1 MAKITANDIIK
12 LKREGTP
19 IVCLTAYDFPTAATV
34 EEAGVDLI
42 LVGDTLGM
50 VVQGHDT
57 TLKVTVD
64 DVAYHLSMVSRA
76 VTRPLLVG
84 DMPFMSFQESD
95 EKTMANV
102 GRMVK
107 EGGAEA
113 VKLEGAQAET
123 VARIRKI
130 VGAGVPVMG
139 HLGYT
144 PQSVHYFGRR
154 VVRGKDAAEAR
165 VLLEHALALQEA
177 GCFSIVLEMVPWQ
190 LAGLISRAL
199 RIPTIGIGS
208 GAECDGQILVL
219 HDLVGFYR
227 GYSPKFVRKLADVTA
242 AMRNAVEEYAIPGRR
257 RIGRADR
264 GGMGRGIGA
273 GKTVR
278 ELSRGNR
285 NVAPRDAI

>member
-1 MAKITANDIIK
+1 MAEITANDIVK
-12 LKREGTP
+12 LKHEGKP

-64 DVAYHLSMVSRA
+64 DLVYHLSMVRRA
-76 VTRPLLVG
+76 IKHPLLVG

-107 EGGAEA
+107 DGGAEA
-113 VKLEGAQAET
+113 VKLEGAQPET
-123 VARIRKI
+123 LARIRKI
-130 VGAGVPVMG
+130 IGAGVPVMG

-154 VVRGKDAAEAR
+154 IVRGKTVTQAK
-165 VLLEHALALQEA
+165 VLLESALALQEV
-177 GCFSIVLEMVPWQ
+177 GCFAIVLEMVPWQ

-199 RIPTIGIGS
+199 HIPTIGIGS

-227 GYSPKFVRKLADVTA
+227 GYSPKFVRKLADVTG
-242 AMRNAVEEYAIPGRR
+242 AMRAAVEEYGEL
-257 RIGRADR
+257 
-264 GGMGRGIGA
+264 
-273 GKTVR
+273 VR
-278 ELSRGNR
+278 ERRYPSQEESVALAEDVWEEVSRLEKPPG
-285 NVAPRDAI
+285 D

>member
-1 MAKITANDIIK
+1 MAKITANDIVK
-12 LKREGTP
+12 LKHEGKP

-57 TLKVTVD
+57 TLTVTVD
-64 DVAYHLSMVSRA
+64 DLVYHLSMVRRA
-76 VTRPLLVG
+76 IKQALLVG

-95 EKTMANV
+95 EKTMAHV

-107 EGGAEA
+107 DGGAEA
-113 VKLEGAQAET
+113 VKLEGAQPET
-123 VARIRKI
+123 LARIRKI
-130 VGAGVPVMG
+130 IGAGIPVMG

-154 VVRGKDAAEAR
+154 IVRGKTAAQAR
-165 VLLEHALALQEA
+165 VLLENALALQEA
-177 GCFSIVLEMVPWQ
+177 GCFAIVLEMVPWQ

-199 RIPTIGIGS
+199 NIPTIGIGS
-208 GAECDGQILVL
+208 GVECDGQILVL

-242 AMRNAVEEYAIPGRR
+242 SMRAAVQEYGELVRGRR
-257 RIGRADR
+257 YPAQEESVALAEDVWEEI
-264 GGMGRGIGA
+264 
-273 GKTVR
+273 
-278 ELSRGNR
+278 SRLEK
-285 NVAPRDAI
+285 PTED

>member
-1 MAKITANDIIK
+1 VAEITANDIVK
-12 LKREGTP
+12 LKHEGKP

-57 TLKVTVD
+57 TLKVTVND
-64 DVAYHLSMVSRA
+64 LVYHLSMVRRA
-76 VTRPLLVG
+76 IKHPLLVG

-107 EGGAEA
+107 DGGAEA
-113 VKLEGAQAET
+113 IKLEGAQPET
-123 VARIRKI
+123 LARIRKI
-130 VGAGVPVMG
+130 IGAGVPVMG

-154 VVRGKDAAEAR
+154 IVRGKTVPQAK
-165 VLLEHALALQEA
+165 VLLESALALQEV
-177 GCFSIVLEMVPWQ
+177 GCFAIVLEMVPWQ

-199 RIPTIGIGS
+199 YIPTIGIGS

-227 GYSPKFVRKLADVTA
+227 GYSPKFVRKLADVTG
-242 AMRNAVEEYAIPGRR
+242 AMRAAVEEYGELVR
-257 RIGRADR
+257 
-264 GGMGRGIGA
+264 GRGYPSQ
-273 GKTVR
+273 
-278 ELSRGNR
+278 EES
-285 NVAPRDAI
+285 VALAEDVWEEVYRLEKPPGD

>member
-19 IVCLTAYDFPTAATV
+19 VVCLTAYDFPTAATV

-42 LVGDTLGM
+42 LVGDSLGM
-50 VVQGHDT
+50 VVQGHDD

-64 DVAYHLSMVSRA
+64 EIVYHVSMVRRA
-76 VTRPLLVG
+76 VGRAMLVA

-113 VKLEGAQAET
+113 VKLEGAQPET

-144 PQSVHYFGRR
+144 PQSVHYFGRH
-154 VVRGKDAAEAR
+154 VVRGKTAAQAR

-199 RIPTIGIGS
+199 RIPTVGIGS
-208 GAECDGQILVL
+208 GPECDGQILVL

-242 AMRNAVEEYAIPGRR
+242 AMRAAVQEYGELVRSRRYPAPEESVA
-257 RIGRADR
+257 
-264 GGMGRGIGA
+264 
-273 GKTVR
+273 
-278 ELSRGNR
+278 LSEEAWKE
-285 NVAPRDAI
+285 VSQLEKAAED

>member
-1 MAKITANDIIK
+1 MAEITANDIVK
-12 LKREGTP
+12 LKHEGKP

-57 TLKVTVD
+57 TLKVTVND
-64 DVAYHLSMVSRA
+64 LVYHLSMVRRA
-76 VTRPLLVG
+76 IKHPLLVG

-107 EGGAEA
+107 DGGAEA
-113 VKLEGAQAET
+113 IKLEGAQPET
-123 VARIRKI
+123 LARIRKI
-130 VGAGVPVMG
+130 IGAGVPVMG

-154 VVRGKDAAEAR
+154 IVRGKTVPQAK
-165 VLLEHALALQEA
+165 VLLESALALQEV
-177 GCFSIVLEMVPWQ
+177 GCFAIVLEMVPWQ

-199 RIPTIGIGS
+199 YIPTIGIGS

-227 GYSPKFVRKLADVTA
+227 GYSPKFVRKLADVTG
-242 AMRNAVEEYAIPGRR
+242 AMRAAVEEYGEL
-257 RIGRADR
+257 
-264 GGMGRGIGA
+264 
-273 GKTVR
+273 VR
-278 ELSRGNR
+278 ERRYPSQEESVALAEDVWEEVSRLEKPSG
-285 NVAPRDAI
+285 D

>member
-1 MAKITANDIIK
+1 MAKVTANDIIK
-12 LKREGTP
+12 LKHEGTP

-64 DVAYHLSMVSRA
+64 DVVYHLSMVRRA
-76 VTRPLLVG
+76 IARPMLVG

-95 EKTMANV
+95 EKTMANM

-113 VKLEGAQAET
+113 IKLEGAQPET
-123 VARIRKI
+123 LTRIRKI
-130 VGAGVPVMG
+130 IGAGVPVMG

-154 VVRGKDAAEAR
+154 VVRGKTTAQAKDI
-165 VLLEHALALQEA
+165 LENALALQEA
-177 GCFSIVLEMVPWQ
+177 GCFAIVLEMVPWQ

-199 RIPTIGIGS
+199 RIPTVGIGS
-208 GAECDGQILVL
+208 GVECDGQILVL

-227 GYSPKFVRKLADVTA
+227 GYSPKFVRKLADVTG
-242 AMRNAVEEYAIPGRR
+242 AMRDAVQEYGELVRNRRYPAQEESA
-257 RIGRADR
+257 ALAEDVW
-264 GGMGRGIGA
+264 
-273 GKTVR
+273 KEV
-278 ELSRGNR
+278 SRLEK
-285 NVAPRDAI
+285 AAED

>member
-1 MAKITANDIIK
+1 VAEITANDIVK
-12 LKREGTP
+12 LKHEGKP

-57 TLKVTVD
+57 TLKVTVND
-64 DVAYHLSMVSRA
+64 LVYHLSMVRRA
-76 VTRPLLVG
+76 IKHPLLVG

-107 EGGAEA
+107 DGGAEA
-113 VKLEGAQAET
+113 IKLEGAQPET
-123 VARIRKI
+123 LARIRKI
-130 VGAGVPVMG
+130 IGAGVPVMG

-154 VVRGKDAAEAR
+154 IVRGKTVPQAK
-165 VLLEHALALQEA
+165 VLLESALALQEV
-177 GCFSIVLEMVPWQ
+177 GCFAIVLEMVPWQ

-199 RIPTIGIGS
+199 YIPTIGIGS

-227 GYSPKFVRKLADVTA
+227 GYSPKFVRKLADVTG
-242 AMRNAVEEYAIPGRR
+242 AMRAAVEEYGEL
-257 RIGRADR
+257 
-264 GGMGRGIGA
+264 
-273 GKTVR
+273 VR
-278 ELSRGNR
+278 ERRYPSQEESVALAEDVWEEVSRLEKPSG
-285 NVAPRDAI
+285 D

>member
-1 MAKITANDIIK
+1 MTKITANDIVK
-12 LKREGTP
+12 LKHDGTP
-19 IVCLTAYDFPTAATV
+19 VVCLTAYDFPTAATV

-57 TLKVTVD
+57 TLMVTVS
-64 DVAYHLSMVSRA
+64 DVVYHLSMVRRA

-102 GRMVK
+102 GRMIK
-107 EGGAEA
+107 DGGAEA
-113 VKLEGAQAET
+113 VKLEGAQPET
-123 VARIRKI
+123 LIRIRKI
-130 VGAGVPVMG
+130 IGAGVPVMG

-154 VVRGKDAAEAR
+154 IVRGKTAAQAKI
-165 VLLEHALALQEA
+165 LLENAVALQEA
-177 GCFSIVLEMVPWQ
+177 GCFAIVLEMVPWQ

-208 GAECDGQILVL
+208 GVECDGQILVL

-227 GYSPKFVRKLADVTA
+227 GYSPKFVRRLADVTTSMRA
-242 AMRNAVEEYAIPGRR
+242 AIEEYGELV
-257 RIGRADR
+257 RARSYPAQEESVALAEDVWKEVSR
-264 GGMGRGIGA
+264 LE
-273 GKTVR
+273 KTA
-278 ELSRGNR
+278 E
-285 NVAPRDAI
+285 D

>member
-1 MAKITANDIIK
+1 MEKITANDIIE
-12 LKREGTP
+12 LKSAHTP
-19 IVCLTAYDFPTAATV
+19 IVCLTAYDYPTAATV
-34 EEAGVDLI
+34 DEAGVDLI
-42 LVGDTLGM
+42 LVGDSLGM
-50 VVQGHDT
+50 VVQGREN
-57 TLKVTVD
+57 TLGVTLEHIT
-64 DVAYHLSMVSRA
+64 YHVSMVKRAVSRA
-76 VTRPLLVG
+76 MVVA

-95 EKTMANV
+95 EQTMANA
-102 GRMVK
+102 GRLVK

-113 VKLEGAQAET
+113 VKLEGARPET
-123 VARIRKI
+123 LERVRKI

-154 VVRGKDAAEAR
+154 VIQGKTAARAR

-177 GCFSIVLEMVPWQ
+177 GCFSVVLEMVPHQ

-227 GYSPKFVRKLADVTA
+227 GYSPKFVRKLADVSA
-242 AMRNAVEEYAIPGRR
+242 AMRAAVEEYGKLVRGREYPGEGESVALTEDVWAEVA
-257 RIGRADR
+257 RIENP
-264 GGMGRGIGA
+264 
-273 GKTVR
+273 R
-278 ELSRGNR
+278 E
-285 NVAPRDAI
+285 D

>member
-19 IVCLTAYDFPTAATV
+19 VVCLTAYDFPTAATV

-64 DVAYHLSMVSRA
+64 DAVYHLSMVRRA

-113 VKLEGAQAET
+113 VKLEGAQPET
-123 VARIRKI
+123 VSRIRKI

-154 VVRGKDAAEAR
+154 VVRGKNAAAAR
-165 VLLEHALALQEA
+165 VLLEHALTLQEA

-242 AMRNAVEEYAIPGRR
+242 AMRSAVEEYGELVRSRR
-257 RIGRADR
+257 YPAEEESV
-264 GGMGRGIGA
+264 A
-273 GKTVR
+273 LAEEVWAEVS
-278 ELSRGNR
+278 ELEKRSEN
-285 NVAPRDAI
+285 

>member
-1 MAKITANDIIK
+1 MAKITANDIVK
-12 LKREGTP
+12 LKHDGTP
-19 IVCLTAYDFPTAATV
+19 VVCLTAYDFPTAATV

-57 TLKVTVD
+57 TLMVTVS
-64 DVAYHLSMVSRA
+64 DVVYHLSMVRRA

-102 GRMVK
+102 GRMIK
-107 EGGAEA
+107 DGGAEA
-113 VKLEGAQAET
+113 VKLEGAQPET
-123 VARIRKI
+123 LIRIRKI
-130 VGAGVPVMG
+130 IGAGVPVMG

-154 VVRGKDAAEAR
+154 IVRGKTAAQAKI
-165 VLLEHALALQEA
+165 LLENAVALQEA
-177 GCFSIVLEMVPWQ
+177 GCFAIVLEMVPWQ

-208 GAECDGQILVL
+208 GVECDGQILVL

-227 GYSPKFVRKLADVTA
+227 GYSPKFVRRLADVTTS
-242 AMRNAVEEYAIPGRR
+242 MRAAVEEYGELV
-257 RIGRADR
+257 RARSYPAQEESVALAEDVWKEVSQLE
-264 GGMGRGIGA
+264 
-273 GKTVR
+273 KTA
-278 ELSRGNR
+278 E
-285 NVAPRDAI
+285 D

>member
-1 MAKITANDIIK
+1 MAKITANDIVK
-12 LKREGTP
+12 LKHDGTP

-57 TLKVTVD
+57 TLKVTVS
-64 DVAYHLSMVSRA
+64 DVVYHLSMVRRA
-76 VTRPLLVG
+76 ITRPLLVG

-95 EKTMANV
+95 EQTMANV

-107 EGGAEA
+107 DGGAEA
-113 VKLEGAQAET
+113 VKLEGAQPET
-123 VARIRKI
+123 LARIRKI
-130 VGAGVPVMG
+130 IGAGVPVMG

-154 VVRGKDAAEAR
+154 IVRGKTAAQAKILVEN
-165 VLLEHALALQEA
+165 ALALQET
-177 GCFSIVLEMVPWQ
+177 GCFAIVLEMVPWQ

-199 RIPTIGIGS
+199 HIPTIGIGS
-208 GAECDGQILVL
+208 GVECDGQILVL

-242 AMRNAVEEYAIPGRR
+242 SMRAAVEEYGELV
-257 RIGRADR
+257 RAR
-264 GGMGRGIGA
+264 GYPA
-273 GKTVR
+273 Q
-278 ELSRGNR
+278 EES
-285 NVAPRDAI
+285 VALADDVWKEVSQLEKADEG